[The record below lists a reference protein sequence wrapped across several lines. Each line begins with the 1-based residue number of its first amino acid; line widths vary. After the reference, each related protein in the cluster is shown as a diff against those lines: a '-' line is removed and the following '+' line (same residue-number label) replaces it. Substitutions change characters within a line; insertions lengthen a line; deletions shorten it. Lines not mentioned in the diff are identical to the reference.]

1 MVYVSVSLPFFVSF
15 LLKKSQ
21 ISLSWIVRTHPL
33 QFMVPQEPSNHDE
46 LLMQQS
52 LLFSDT
58 LKDLK
63 SLRKQLYSAAD
74 YFELA
79 YKKEEQKQIVVETLK
94 DYAIK
99 ALINTVDHLGYVA
112 FKVDRFLD
120 QKIEEVS
127 EMELRFFCSEQ
138 RLEACQKFISQGGL
152 SQQSLVIKTPHHY
165 KRYII
170 PVDEENMDSFSHAKS
185 NYDSRN
191 FSTEHNLFEFKNA
204 SSQGTLPSFFRER
217 HSKSRPGAFT
227 FTRTPTSNNPEK
239 RSSSPQRFPIIGSGS
254 LLKRSTSPNHAD
266 ARRRYPSEPRR
277 SVSLSMNSERDK
289 AKDSDQQYSAKSKR
303 LFKAL
308 LSMRKPRTLYT
319 CLDQI

>member
-15 LLKKSQ
+15 LLKKSR
-21 ISLSWIVRTHPL
+21 ISLSWISKTSSSSVHG
-33 QFMVPQEPSNHDE
+33 PQEPSNHDE

-99 ALINTVDHLGYVA
+99 ALINTVDHLGSVA

-127 EMELRFFCSEQ
+127 EMELRFSCSEQ

-191 FSTEHNLFEFKNA
+191 LSTEHNLFEFKN
-204 SSQGTLPSFFRER
+204 GMILPLLMFHSVLIANQSNTKFFMIP
-217 HSKSRPGAFT
+217 KNLFQ
-227 FTRTPTSNNPEK
+227 TR
-239 RSSSPQRFPIIGSGS
+239 
-254 LLKRSTSPNHAD
+254 
-266 ARRRYPSEPRR
+266 
-277 SVSLSMNSERDK
+277 
-289 AKDSDQQYSAKSKR
+289 
-303 LFKAL
+303 
-308 LSMRKPRTLYT
+308 
-319 CLDQI
+319 

>member
-1 MVYVSVSLPFFVSF
+1 MDSKNSSSSV
-15 LLKKSQ
+15 
-21 ISLSWIVRTHPL
+21 HG
-33 QFMVPQEPSNHDE
+33 PQEPSNHDE

-99 ALINTVDHLGYVA
+99 ALINTKWS
-112 FKVDRFLD
+112 F
-120 QKIEEVS
+120 VS
-127 EMELRFFCSEQ
+127 LCSEQ

-170 PVDEENMDSFSHAKS
+170 PVDEIEENMDSFSHAKS

-191 FSTEHNLFEFKNA
+191 FSTEHNLFEFKNAAQA

-289 AKDSDQQYSAKSKR
+289 GKG
-303 LFKAL
+303 
-308 LSMRKPRTLYT
+308 
-319 CLDQI
+319 